1 MNLTEQLTEVEDRF
15 FEGLTD
21 LQTQLI
27 EANTKVADRVHE
39 MDIPAPDVEPVI
51 APADAVA
58 RYYDFA
64 GKLMDANRK
73 FVEQIV
79 SVWYPAPVAKKT
91 VAKKTVAKK
100 TTARKST
107 AKKATAKASK

>member
-15 FEGLTD
+15 FEGLSD

-27 EANTKVADRVHE
+27 EANTKVADRIHE
-39 MDIPAPDVEPVI
+39 MEIPAPEVEPVI

-64 GKLMDANRK
+64 GKLMDANRT
-73 FVEQIV
+73 FVEQLV
-79 SVWYPAPVAKKT
+79 SVWYPAPAAKKT
-91 VAKKTVAKK
+91 VAKVTTAKK
-100 TTARKST
+100 STARKT
-107 AKKATAKASK
+107 TAKASK

>member
-1 MNLTEQLTEVEDRF
+1 MNVTEQLTEVEDRF
-15 FEGLTD
+15 FEGLSD

-27 EANTKVADRVHE
+27 EANTKVADRIQE
-39 MDIPAPDVEPVI
+39 MEIPSPDVEPVI

-73 FVEQIV
+73 FVEQMV

-91 VAKKTVAKK
+91 AVKKTAVRK
-100 TTARKST
+100 T
-107 AKKATAKASK
+107 TAKASK

>member
-1 MNLTEQLTEVEDRF
+1 MNVTEQLTEVEDRF
-15 FEGLTD
+15 FEGLTN

-27 EANTKVADRVHE
+27 EANTKVADRIHE
-39 MDIPAPDVEPVI
+39 LDIPAPDVEPVI

-64 GKLMDANRK
+64 DKLMNANRK

-91 VAKKTVAKK
+91 VAKKT
-100 TTARKST
+100 
-107 AKKATAKASK
+107 TAKASK

>member
-1 MNLTEQLTEVEDRF
+1 MTMNLTEQLTEVEDRF
-15 FEGLTD
+15 FEGLSD

-27 EANTKVADRVHE
+27 EANTKVADRIQE
-39 MDIPAPDVEPVI
+39 MEIPSPDVEPVI

-73 FVEQIV
+73 FVEQMV

-91 VAKKTVAKK
+91 AAKKTAVRK
-100 TTARKST
+100 T
-107 AKKATAKASK
+107 TAKASK

>member
-1 MNLTEQLTEVEDRF
+1 MNVTEQLTEVEDRF
-15 FEGLTD
+15 VEGLSD
-21 LQTQLI
+21 LQTQLV
-27 EANTKVADRVHE
+27 EANTKVADRIHE
-39 MDIPAPDVEPVI
+39 MELPSPDVEPAI
-51 APADAVA
+51 DPADAVA

-73 FVEQIV
+73 FVEQTV

-100 TTARKST
+100 AAVRKTA
-107 AKKATAKASK
+107 AKASK

>member
-1 MNLTEQLTEVEDRF
+1 MNMTEQLTKIEDRF

-21 LQTQLI
+21 LQTQLV
-27 EANTKVADRVHE
+27 EANTKVADRIHE
-39 MDIPAPDVEPVI
+39 MEIPAPEVEPVI

-79 SVWYPAPVAKKT
+79 SVWYPAPA
-91 VAKKTVAKK
+91 
-100 TTARKST
+100 
-107 AKKATAKASK
+107 AKKAAARKTTAKASK